1 MTMERLRIL
10 LLEDSRLDAE
20 LALTRLTEGGVA
32 SEVVRV
38 ETRADYVAELERDR
52 FDLILADY
60 SLPSFDGGSALAI
73 ARERCPEVPF
83 IFVSGA
89 LGEELAIET
98 LKDGATDYVLKQR
111 LERLVPSI
119 QRALRE
125 AEERAERRRLEEELC
140 RRAEELA
147 ERDRRKDEF
156 LAMLAHELRNPLG
169 ASSNALQLM
178 RRRGPSDPAL
188 RQAIT
193 VMERQVQH
201 QVRLGDDLLDVS
213 RITRGKISLEREWL
227 DLAWVIR
234 HTVEDHRSVLE
245 AAGLTLFLNLP
256 QEPVWYAGDR
266 TRLTQVLGNLLA
278 NAAKFTNAGGCVTVS
293 LTLEAGG
300 SQAALA
306 VRDTG
311 IGIDPQMLPHVFES
325 FAQGDHSP
333 ERSRGGLGL
342 GLALVKGLVELHGG
356 AVRAD
361 SPGLG
366 GGSAFALTLPLEG
379 TSASCGEVAVP
390 PGPPVRCCRIL
401 VVEDNR
407 DAAETLRDVLEL
419 SGHEVALAFSG
430 PEGVAAA
437 RSVRPEVVLCDLG
450 LPGFDG
456 YAVARA
462 VRQDPATAAARL
474 IALSGY
480 GHEEDRRRS
489 REAGFD
495 QHLVKPV
502 NFTEL
507 EGLLGAPPAER
518 SGAGCDLP

>member
-1 MTMERLRIL
+1 MERLRIL
-10 LLEDSRLDAE
+10 LLEDSPLDAE
-20 LALTRLTEGGVA
+20 LILMRLTEAGIA
-32 SEVVRV
+32 CAPVRV
-38 ETRADYVAELERDR
+38 ETRADYLAELERDR

-73 ARERCPEVPF
+73 ARARCPEVPF

-89 LGEELAIET
+89 LGEELAIDI

-119 QRALRE
+119 ERALRE

-156 LAMLAHELRNPLG
+156 LAVLAHELRNPLG

-201 QVRLGDDLLDVS
+201 QVRLVDDLLDVS

-256 QEPVWYAGDR
+256 HEPVWFAGDR

-293 LTLEAGG
+293 LTLEADG
-300 SQAALA
+300 SQAVLA

-311 IGIDPQMLPHVFES
+311 IGIDPQMLLHVFES
-325 FAQGDHSP
+325 FAQGDHNP

-366 GGSAFALTLPLEG
+366 SGSEFTLTLPLAPEAAIC
-379 TSASCGEVAVP
+379 TEVALP

-419 SGHEVALAFSG
+419 SGHQVTLAFSG

-437 RSVRPEVVLCDLG
+437 RRVQPEVVLCDIG

-462 VRQDPATAAARL
+462 LRQDQATAAAHL
-474 IALSGY
+474 VALTGY
-480 GHEEDRRRS
+480 GHEEDRCRS
-489 REAGFD
+489 LEAGFE
-495 QHLVKPV
+495 QYLVKPV
-502 NFTEL
+502 NFADL
-507 EGLLGAPPAER
+507 ERLLAVGPPAR
-518 SGAGCDLP
+518 LP